1 MPGDLKE
8 YWHVASGVDIDL
20 RWEVSIAQTCCCL
33 LLPMRD
39 TTGVDDMEW
48 PEFAQGYYSDDEEEA
63 ALERRDEMME
73 EVTRG
78 TIGSMIVDMHALV
91 NHYNSAKVEGH
102 VYWRNPPFKIKKG
115 GRWGEGA

>member
-1 MPGDLKE
+1 MLLP
-8 YWHVASGVDIDL
+8 
-20 RWEVSIAQTCCCL
+20 

-48 PEFAQGYYSDDEEEA
+48 PEFAQGYYSDDDEEE

-91 NHYNSAKVEGH
+91 NHYNSAKSKAMYIGVTPLL
-102 VYWRNPPFKIKKG
+102 RSKKVVG
-115 GRWGEGA
+115 GEKGLEPS